1 MEKTPSDKRIKKLKN
16 KERKK
21 SFKRKN
27 ESLYMR
33 RKNILF
39 AMIFLGLL
47 ILISLWRNAVIS
59 EIEYKNADLKNK
71 KYRLEKK
78 ISDLNI
84 DIEQTKDSDWL
95 KTQAEQRINMRDAK
109 KDEIIKID
117 LKVKKKENKFIG
129 FLKKI
134 LK

>member
-1 MEKTPSDKRIKKLKN
+1 MEKKPSKRRKN
-16 KERKK
+16 KSKNNLKYTDFKNEKK
-21 SFKRKN
+21 S
-27 ESLYMR
+27 LYIE

-109 KDEIIKID
+109 KEEIVKIS
-117 LKVKKKENKFIG
+117 LKEKKKENKFIS
-129 FLKKI
+129 FFKKLI
-134 LK
+134 E